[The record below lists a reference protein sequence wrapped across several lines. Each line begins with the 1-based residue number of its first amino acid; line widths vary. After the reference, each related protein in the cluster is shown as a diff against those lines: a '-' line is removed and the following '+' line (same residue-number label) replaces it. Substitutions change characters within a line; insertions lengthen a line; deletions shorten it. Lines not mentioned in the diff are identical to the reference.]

1 MIFIC
6 IVNATDYEK
15 KGGFMVEFLALWPSL
30 VLGAMTGGIIIGW
43 IPNLLFRGGKEPPL
57 KVDGIALE
65 PDEQSKLS
73 KFLEWIVF
81 ICLFPF
87 GLLGCL
93 FVSSKVFEFLT
104 DSTVY

>member
-1 MIFIC
+1 M
-6 IVNATDYEK
+6 NATNYERK
-15 KGGFMVEFLALWPSL
+15 YKYMGGLLALVPSL
-30 VLGAMTGGIIIGW
+30 IAGGMTAGIIIIW
-43 IPNLLFRGGKEPPL
+43 IPNLLFRGGKEQSPF
-57 KVDGIALE
+57 E

-81 ICLFPF
+81 ICLLPI
-87 GLLGCL
+87 GLLGGL